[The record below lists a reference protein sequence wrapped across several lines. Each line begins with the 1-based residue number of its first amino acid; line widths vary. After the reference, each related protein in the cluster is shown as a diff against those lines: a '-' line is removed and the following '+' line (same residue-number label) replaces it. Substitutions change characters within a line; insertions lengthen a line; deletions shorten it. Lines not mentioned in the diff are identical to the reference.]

1 MGRALE
7 LLLVDDDAVDRMAI
21 CRALER
27 ADLAVQVTEVTNAE
41 DAIDNLKDYAYD
53 CVFLDYRL
61 PEQDGLSLI
70 RQWRSEGVTIPLV
83 VLTGQGDEQIAV
95 DLMKAGAS
103 DYLVKTRISPD
114 RLALLLRN
122 ALRVSAAEEREA
134 SALAQLKLTNA
145 LLIEQNE
152 ELERQRHYIE
162 DQNLKLLAAYRV
174 KSEFLATMSH
184 ELRTPLN
191 AILGFSQIL
200 DSQSKGPLTQ
210 HQAEMVKRI
219 FTNGKNLLNLVNDIL
234 DLSKLEAH
242 RLTLTP
248 TVVDLDQLVQTTL
261 LDLQSLADGKDLALG
276 STLNLQDPIV
286 TNDEHRLRQVL
297 TNLVSNAIKFTE
309 RGRVHVTLTEPDPR
323 RVVLTIDDTGIGIP
337 PKQLP
342 HIFEAFR
349 QVDQT
354 IRRQRPGTGL
364 GLAIVH
370 SLVTIMGGTIDVDSQ
385 PGQGTTFTVSLPRQ
399 IPSTDVGDPSAQGLP
414 VLESLDGLADPGAAP
429 VQVRGGSDGAEMDLP
444 QV

>member
-1 MGRALE
+1 MGKALDI
-7 LLLVDDDAVDRMAI
+7 LLVDDDAVDRMAI

-27 ADLAVQVTEVTNAE
+27 ADLMVTVTEVNNAAE
-41 DAIDNLKDYAYD
+41 AIAYLNTASYD

-70 RQWRSEGVTIPLV
+70 RQWRAEGVTIPLV

-103 DYLVKTRISPD
+103 DYLVKTRVSPD

-122 ALRVSAAEEREA
+122 ALRVYEAEQREA
-134 SALAQLKLTNA
+134 LALAQLQQTNVLLTR
-145 LLIEQNE
+145 QNE
-152 ELERQRHYIE
+152 ELENQRRYIE
-162 DQNLKLLAAYRV
+162 NQNLKLVESYRV

-200 DSQSKGPLTQ
+200 DSQSKGPLTS

-219 FTNGKNLLNLVNDIL
+219 FTNGKTLLYLVNDIL
-234 DLSKLEAH
+234 DLSKLEAQ

-248 TVVDLDQLVQTTL
+248 VAVDLHRLVEATL
-261 LDLQSLADGKDLALG
+261 SDLLSLADGKALALE
-276 STLNLQDPIV
+276 STMELSDPVVV
-286 TNDEHRLRQVL
+286 TDEQRLRQVL
-297 TNLVSNAIKFTE
+297 TNLVSNAIKFTDC
-309 RGRVHVTLTEPDPR
+309 GWVRVSLTDAEPDHITLA
-323 RVVLTIDDTGIGIP
+323 VEDTGIGIAQE
-337 PKQLP
+337 QLP

-354 IRRQRPGTGL
+354 IRRQRSGTGL

-370 SLVTIMGGTIDVDSQ
+370 SLVKVMGGTIVVRSQ
-385 PGQGTTFTVSLPRQ
+385 PGRGTTFTVTLPRQ
-399 IPSTDVGDPSAQGLP
+399 LP
-414 VLESLDGLADPGAAP
+414 AALSRQALG
-429 VQVRGGSDGAEMDLP
+429 VETW
-444 QV
+444 

>member
-1 MGRALE
+1 MGKALDI
-7 LLLVDDDAVDRMAI
+7 LLVDDDAVDRMAI
-21 CRALER
+21 CRALDR
-27 ADLAVQVTEVTNAE
+27 ADLAVKVTEVNNAE
-41 DAIDNLKDYAYD
+41 EAIAHLNNFSYD

-70 RQWRSEGVTIPLV
+70 RQWRAEGVSIPLV

-103 DYLVKTRISPD
+103 DYLIKTRVSPD

-122 ALRVSAAEEREA
+122 AMRVYEAEQREA
-134 SALAQLKLTNA
+134 SALAQLQQTNMLLTK
-145 LLIEQNE
+145 QNE
-152 ELERQRHYIE
+152 ELEDQRRYIE
-162 DQNLKLLAAYRV
+162 DQNFKLIEAYRV

-200 DSQSKGPLTQ
+200 DSQTKGPLTF

-219 FTNGKNLLNLVNDIL
+219 FTNGKNLLSLVNDIL
-234 DLSKLEAH
+234 DLSKLEAQ

-248 TVVDLDQLVQTTL
+248 AS
-261 LDLQSLADGKDLALG
+261 LDLHELIEATLSDLRSLADSKTLTLKSDLGL
-276 STLNLQDPIV
+276 SDPMV

-297 TNLVSNAIKFTE
+297 INLVSNAIKFTDC
-309 RGRVHVTLTEPDPR
+309 GQVRVSVIEAGASHI
-323 RVVLTIDDTGIGIP
+323 VLTVEDTGMGIA
-337 PKQLP
+337 KEQLP

-354 IRRQRPGTGL
+354 IRRQHPGTGL

-370 SLVTIMGGTIDVDSQ
+370 SLVTVMGGKVAVSSQ
-385 PGQGTTFTVSLPRQ
+385 LGQGTTFTVTLPRQ
-399 IPSTDVGDPSAQGLP
+399 I
-414 VLESLDGLADPGAAP
+414 AALRSSETFEIE
-429 VQVRGGSDGAEMDLP
+429 VW
-444 QV
+444 

>member
-1 MGRALE
+1 MGKALDI
-7 LLLVDDDAVDRMAI
+7 LLVDDDAVDRMAI
-21 CRALER
+21 CRALSR
-27 ADLAVQVTEVTNAE
+27 TDLAIKVTEVNNAKE
-41 DAIDNLKDYAYD
+41 AIARLNHSSYD

-70 RQWRSEGVTIPLV
+70 RQWRTEGVTIPLV

-103 DYLVKTRISPD
+103 DYLIKTRVSPD

-122 ALRVSAAEEREA
+122 ALRVYEAEQREA
-134 SALAQLKLTNA
+134 TALAQLQQTNILLT
-145 LLIEQNE
+145 EQNQ
-152 ELERQRHYIE
+152 ELEDQRRYIE
-162 DQNLKLLAAYRV
+162 DQNFKLITAYRV

-200 DSQSKGPLTQ
+200 DSQSKGPLTS

-219 FTNGKNLLNLVNDIL
+219 FTNGKNLLSLVNDIL
-234 DLSKLEAH
+234 DLSKLEAQQ
-242 RLTLTP
+242 LTLNP
-248 TVVDLDQLVQTTL
+248 TSVDLHELVESTL
-261 LDLQSLADGKDLALG
+261 SDLLSLAEGKALALK
-276 STLNLQDPIV
+276 SDLNLSNPIV

-297 TNLVSNAIKFTE
+297 INLVSNAIKFTD
-309 RGRVHVTLTEPDPR
+309 RGHVRVGLTDDGPSHIS
-323 RVVLTIDDTGIGIP
+323 LTVEDTGIGIAQN
-337 PKQLP
+337 QLP

-370 SLVTIMGGTIDVDSQ
+370 SLVTVMGGTTAVSSQ
-385 PGQGTTFTVSLPRQ
+385 LGQGTTFTVTLPRQ
-399 IPSTDVGDPSAQGLP
+399 IAALPSGDAFGIE
-414 VLESLDGLADPGAAP
+414 VW
-429 VQVRGGSDGAEMDLP
+429 
-444 QV
+444 